1 MLKISFDAPKSMVD
15 YAQTSAAKEKP
26 YDICLHCPFISESCD
41 GPNILAM
48 DYPRWVE
55 WANQRMKRMNLTKGE
70 VALQSGIPQSTVK
83 SALSGVTYDIR
94 TETMREITRV
104 LIGGC
109 WGQYPCHLA
118 AVLMAGNVQEAESD
132 VDTTATIFAE
142 RVKMEDHVK
151 QVKSEY
157 QAKVDYLKE
166 QVIHW
171 KEEAAHWKEEARIRD
186 EFLKE
191 KNKTIDKLM
200 DKILG

>member
-1 MLKISFDAPKSMVD
+1 MVE
-15 YAQTSAAKEKP
+15 YAKTASAKDKP

-55 WANQRMKRMNLTKGE
+55 WAKERMKLRNVTKGE
-70 VALQSGIPQSTVK
+70 VALQSGLSLSTVK
-83 SALSGVTYDIR
+83 SALSGMGYDVR

-118 AVLMAGNVQEAESD
+118 AILMAGKAQEAEPD
-132 VDTTATIFAE
+132 HLTATE
-142 RVKMEDHVK
+142 RQQYEE
-151 QVKSEY
+151 QVRQLKADY

-166 QVIHW
+166 QVAHW
-171 KEEAAHWKEEARIRD
+171 KEEAAHWKEESRIRD
-186 EFLKE
+186 KYLAD
-191 KNKTIDKLM
+191 KNARIDDLM
-200 DKILG
+200 DRILNGK

>member
-1 MLKISFDAPKSMVD
+1 MVD
-15 YAQTSAAKEKP
+15 YAQTSTAKEKP

-55 WANQRMKRMNLTKGE
+55 WANQRMKSLGLTKGE

-118 AVLMAGNVQEAESD
+118 AILMAGTHQDTESEPLTASERQQYEAQIQQLKAD
-132 VDTTATIFAE
+132 
-142 RVKMEDHVK
+142 
-151 QVKSEY
+151 Y
-157 QAKVDYLKE
+157 QKKVDYLKE
-166 QVIHW
+166 QVNHW
-171 KEEAAHWKEEARIRD
+171 QEEARIRD
-186 EFLKE
+186 KFLEE
-191 KNKTIDKLM
+191 KNKTIDRLM
-200 DKILG
+200 DKILNDK